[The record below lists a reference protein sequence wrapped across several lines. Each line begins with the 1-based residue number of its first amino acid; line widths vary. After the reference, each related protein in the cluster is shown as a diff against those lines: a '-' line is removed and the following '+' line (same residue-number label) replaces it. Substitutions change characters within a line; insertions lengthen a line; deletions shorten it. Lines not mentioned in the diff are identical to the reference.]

1 MKKYINFSHNII
13 LVNKPYKRKEY
24 YHYFKTPNLTLVIS
38 KFKKKFLVVSQKRV
52 PVNKIIYE
60 FPSGMVELNE
70 SLVESAERELIEET
84 GYKNQSKMKLISSFF
99 CEPGRLTTKIT
110 GYYSDSLIK
119 LQKPEDEIKIHF
131 LNKAEIFKLIKNKK
145 FIHASHICMFFLFL
159 NKFD

>member
-1 MKKYINFSHNII
+1 
-13 LVNKPYKRKEY
+13 
-24 YHYFKTPNLTLVIS
+24 
-38 KFKKKFLVVSQKRV
+38 VVSQKRV
-52 PVNKIIYE
+52 PVNKVIYE

-131 LNKAEIFKLIKNKK
+131 LTKSEIFKLIENKK
-145 FIHASHICMFFLFL
+145 FIHASHISMFFLFL
-159 NKFD
+159 KKFD